1 MLELLLPKLVKIPE
15 LQGLHECIFNN
26 KTTCLGKALLI
37 TLIKVIQLNKS
48 NVPWPS
54 KFLGWCCCC
63 CCLSCFVFVFHLPS
77 LSIEHHLLQLIPSK
91 GVSLSWASLSP
102 RREIFNHFLPTLK
115 IANKGWKLHTKAE
128 NCKQRL
134 KTVYTSWKLH
144 ILAEICKRAEIVWK
158 AFQN

>member
-1 MLELLLPKLVKIPE
+1 M
-15 LQGLHECIFNN
+15 
-26 KTTCLGKALLI
+26 LI
-37 TLIKVIQLNKS
+37 TMIKVIKLNKS

-54 KFLGWCCCC
+54 KFLGWCCCCCCC

-115 IANKGWKLHTKAE
+115 IANKGWKLHSKAE
-128 NCKQRL
+128 NCIKSFSKRKKLTSKAIYCWGSGLSQELWFYRL
-134 KTVYTSWKLH
+134 LDLYFSLTIWWL
-144 ILAEICKRAEIVWK
+144 
-158 AFQN
+158 